1 LLNIRAI
8 SLDLDD
14 TLWEIGPVIRRAE
27 SQLWQ
32 WLCANFP
39 RIPERFSAEDLLQL
53 REQVVSEH
61 RDLSHDFRFLRKMVL
76 ERVAREAGY
85 TPDLVDP
92 AFDVFDAAR
101 NRVEFFPGV
110 LPALEYLHSQFT
122 VIAVTNGNA
131 NLQTIGIRHLFHDVV
146 TAAETGS
153 AKPARPIFDEAVRRS
168 GVSPAEMLH
177 VGDNPECDIAGA
189 MQAGLRTAWM
199 NRNGDSWPEALP
211 EPDAQ
216 IANVTE
222 LRPLLSGQRT

>member
-1 LLNIRAI
+1 MLNIRAI

-27 SQLWQ
+27 LQLWQ

-39 RIPERFSAEDLLQL
+39 KIPERFSAEDMLQM
-53 REQVVSEH
+53 REQVISEH
-61 RDLSHDFRFLRKMVL
+61 RQFSHDFRFLRRIVL
-76 ERVAREAGY
+76 ERVARESGY
-85 TPDLVDP
+85 SADLVDP

-101 NRVEFFPGV
+101 NRVEFFPDV

-131 NLQTIGIRHLFHDVV
+131 NLHTIGIRHLFHDVV
-146 TAAETGS
+146 TAAETGA

-168 GVSPAEMLH
+168 GVSPVEMLH
-177 VGDNPECDIAGA
+177 VGDHPECDVAGA
-189 MQAGLRTAWM
+189 MQAGIRAAWV
-199 NRNGDSWPEALP
+199 NRNGDAWPGELP

-216 IANVTE
+216 IASVTE
-222 LRPLLSGQRT
+222 LRELLSGQRI